1 MRLTTRMA
9 SAVDVPVLVAMM
21 GEFYAEADYALDEAW
36 ATRSFLSL
44 LGDPS
49 RGAVCIACGD
59 GVPLGY
65 AVLTLRHSMEFGGL
79 DGFIDDLFVRKA
91 SRRLGVGRAALEAL
105 LAECRRRGVL
115 ALHVETSDGNPAA
128 VALYESLGMRDRKRL
143 LLTARLTDR
152 RESPL
157 A

>member
-1 MRLTTRMA
+1 MTITARAA
-9 SAVDVPVLVAMM
+9 SAVDVPELVAMM
-21 GEFYAEADYALDEAW
+21 REFYAEADYALDEAW
-36 ATRSFLSL
+36 AARSFLSL

-49 RGAVCIACGD
+49 RGAAFIASGNEK
-59 GVPLGY
+59 PLGY

-128 VALYESLGMRDRKRL
+128 VALYERLGMRDRKRL